1 MFASA
6 MHNNNGTTT
15 RVLVYVQATFCQC
28 AQMSPQL
35 FRRILLGQTIRQAH
49 VKVPCDGWQKFCRS
63 NPCTLDALQPTTN
76 RDVAA
81 FAHQ

>member
-15 RVLVYVQATFCQC
+15 GVLVYVQATFCQC

-35 FRRILLGQTIRQAH
+35 FRRIFIRPDNRLELA
-49 VKVPCDGWQKFCRS
+49 VKYPVTVGRNFAVD
-63 NPCTLDALQPTTN
+63 NPCA
-76 RDVAA
+76 
-81 FAHQ
+81 